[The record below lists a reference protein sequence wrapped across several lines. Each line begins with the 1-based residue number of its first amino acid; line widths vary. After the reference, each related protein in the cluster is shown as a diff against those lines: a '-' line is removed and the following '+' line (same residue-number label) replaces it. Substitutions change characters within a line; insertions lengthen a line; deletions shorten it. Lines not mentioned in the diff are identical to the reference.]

1 MMHGEHAPAVDTYKK
16 AIAIAPDYAEAHYL
30 LSRALEANGNK
41 QEAIAQ
47 MQTYL
52 QLCSPSDPKAVGV
65 RKHLEELSTALTGKK
80 P

>member
-1 MMHGEHAPAVDTYKK
+1 
-16 AIAIAPDYAEAHYL
+16 
-30 LSRALEANGNK
+30 
-41 QEAIAQ
+41 